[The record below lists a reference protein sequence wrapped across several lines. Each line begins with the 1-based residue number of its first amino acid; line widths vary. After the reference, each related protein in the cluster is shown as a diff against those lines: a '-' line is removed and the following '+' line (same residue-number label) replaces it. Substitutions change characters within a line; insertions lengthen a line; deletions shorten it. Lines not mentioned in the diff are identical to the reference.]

1 VSLSD
6 YLLGTLGLY
15 GPAVLFVV
23 LLVGSVGVPTPGSL
37 LLLVAGSFV
46 EQGEMNLW
54 HVLALACVG
63 SVIGDQIGYA
73 IGRWGGRRAA
83 SRLGRWF
90 GEKRLES
97 AEGWLRRRGGWGIFL
112 SRWLLTP
119 LGPFVNI
126 TSGLSGYS
134 WPRFLLYDLLG
145 EALWVVLY
153 VLLGRFFSDSV
164 EDLSD
169 VLGDFTWAAVGLLLA
184 ILLGWV
190 LWRQLRVSSPQAKEL
205 NATGNAFD

>member
-63 SVIGDQIGYA
+63 SVVGDQIGYA

-169 VLGDFTWAAVGLLLA
+169 VLGDFTWAAVGLLFA

-205 NATGNAFD
+205 NATGGAFD

>member
-1 VSLSD
+1 MSLSD

-15 GPAVLFVV
+15 GPTVLFAV
-23 LLVGSVGVPTPGSL
+23 LLVSSVGVPAPGSL

-54 HVLALACVG
+54 QVLALACAG
-63 SVIGDQIGYA
+63 SVIGDNVGYA
-73 IGRWGGRRAA
+73 LGRWGGRRVT

-90 GEKRLES
+90 GESRLQS
-97 AEGWLRRRGGWGIFL
+97 AESWLKRRGGGGIFL

-126 TSGLSGYS
+126 ASGLTGYS
-134 WPRFLLYDLLG
+134 WPRFLFYDLLG

-164 EDLSD
+164 EE
-169 VLGDFTWAAVGLLLA
+169 VGAMLGDFTWAAVGLLVA
-184 ILLGWV
+184 ALLGWT
-190 LWRQLRVSSPQAKEL
+190 LWRQLRAPVQEEL
-205 NATGNAFD
+205 KATGGAFD

>member
-1 VSLSD
+1 MSLSD

-15 GPAVLFVV
+15 GPTVLFVV
-23 LLVGSVGVPTPGSL
+23 LLVGAVGVPTPGSL

-46 EQGEMNLW
+46 EQGEMSLW
-54 HVLALACVG
+54 HVLALACAG

-73 IGRWGGRRAA
+73 LGRWGGRRVA

-90 GEKRLES
+90 GEGRLKS
-97 AEGWLRRRGGWGIFL
+97 AEEWLSRRGGWGIFL

-126 TSGLSGYS
+126 TSGLSGYP
-134 WPRFLLYDLLG
+134 WPRFLVYDLLG
-145 EALWVVLY
+145 EALWVALY

-169 VLGDFTWAAVGLLLA
+169 VLGDFTWAAVGLLFA
-184 ILLGWV
+184 ALLGWT
-190 LWRQLRVSSPQAKEL
+190 LWRQLRASSSPKEL
-205 NATGNAFD
+205 KTTGSAFD